1 MPVSQEWSC
10 VLITSYEAEIK
21 PDHRPAHQ
29 GVRMSFVGVWF
40 QLLSADTGRTRV
52 IPHLLKVLNF
62 SFHFLM
68 YYWINYSIHW
78 RGARGASPDADKSP
92 SITSSWP
99 SAEGVHPRPRAHTHT
114 CTQAR
119 GPCSGATFTTQQPC
133 VQIDTCSSRVDCT
146 SLRLSI
152 FLYNHKNI
160 PKEKSIEYLFQ

>member
-1 MPVSQEWSC
+1 M
-10 VLITSYEAEIK
+10 SYKAEIK
-21 PDHRPAHQ
+21 PDHQLAHP
-29 GVRMSFVGVWF
+29 GVW
-40 QLLSADTGRTRV
+40 LSLCWCLVSV
-52 IPHLLKVLNF
+52 IISQYRMETVISQLLKVLNF

-99 SAEGVHPRPRAHTHT
+99 SAEGVPPRPRAHTHS